1 MLQPRLVNPSG
12 MAVSIAAHLTLLTVG
27 LGYAGVRPF
36 ETVPVEAIAVEL
48 VTPAEVKEATQE
60 TPPKPKP
67 PLEIPDL
74 STRDQPAAA
83 AKPAVP
89 QPPPQQPA
97 QQPMPSAASATAAT
111 AAKPAA
117 IQPPPAMAAS
127 AAAPQPVASW
137 RPPEPDLSV
146 KYQVNLGLPARPGD
160 DFDAMAFSAAKVST
174 DDVAKFR
181 ERLKTCSVLPGSIAP
196 TDKVTIRLRASFR
209 PDGTLASPPLL
220 IEASASAKGPLLMQ
234 AAIDALAACQPY
246 TVLPADKYNEWKV
259 LDLGFTPRD
268 FRGG

>member
-1 MLQPRLVNPSG
+1 MLQPRLLNSSG
-12 MAVSIAAHLTLLTVG
+12 LAVSIAAHLTVLTIG

-36 ETVPVEAIAVEL
+36 ETVPVEAIAVDL

-60 TPPKPKP
+60 TPPKPTP

-74 STRDQPAAA
+74 STTDQPAAA

-97 QQPMPSAASATAAT
+97 QQAMPSIASATAT
-111 AAKPAA
+111 KDAKQAA
-117 IQPPPAMAAS
+117 IAPPPAAAS
-127 AAAPQPVASW
+127 PAAAAQPAASW

-146 KYQVNLGLPARPGD
+146 KYQVNLGLPAPRGGN
-160 DFDAMAFSAAKVST
+160 FDTMAFSAAKVST

-181 ERLKTCSVLPGSIAP
+181 EHLKTCSVLPAAIAP
-196 TDKVTIRLRASFR
+196 ADKVTIRLRASFL
-209 PDGTLASPPLL
+209 PDGTLASAPLL

-246 TVLPADKYNEWKV
+246 TVLPADKYNEWRV